1 MLLNITHNVAFTS
14 QQMGKLSALLDSA
27 SPPAPNSA
35 PPTKGGNAAAFDH
48 RSVISLV
55 PVPIKERENIK
66 APTPQV
72 ESRLGQQSLGALA
85 KEFGIEAHLVEALAQ
100 RLSAMC

>member
-1 MLLNITHNVAFTS
+1 MHLSLTVNVAFTA

-27 SPPAPNSA
+27 SPPAPNPA
-35 PPTKGGNAAAFDH
+35 PPTKPIAFDH
-48 RSVISLV
+48 GSVALLV
-55 PVPIKERENIK
+55 PAPIQERENTK
-66 APTPQV
+66 ATSQQA

-85 KEFGIEAHLVEALAQ
+85 KEFGLEAQLVEALAQ